1 MTTFDFKKIKIWT
14 SSIMHLKGVCDYE
27 IDNQT
32 SKPQPNPTQPP
43 PTKTIH
49 LSFTF
54 LASNYRFSL
63 LKKYVML

>member
-1 MTTFDFKKIKIWT
+1 
-14 SSIMHLKGVCDYE
+14 MHLKGVCDYE

-63 LKKYVML
+63 LKNMLCFKIHTSLVSSL